1 MKTILLMRH
10 AKAEPGVP
18 GQVDFDRV
26 LAARGNEDAL
36 RMGRAIAKVGAVP
49 DAVVSSPAARAKQT
63 AQGAVRGMK
72 FSGAIGFE
80 RSLYDA
86 PGESWLA
93 ALRALP
99 ESASSVLMVAHSP
112 GIEEA
117 AALLCGAADGA
128 FDVPTGAV
136 IALNADVER
145 WRDIEDGGASVR
157 WFLRPK
163 LVGLL

>member
-86 PGESWLA
+86 PGE
-93 ALRALP
+93 LP